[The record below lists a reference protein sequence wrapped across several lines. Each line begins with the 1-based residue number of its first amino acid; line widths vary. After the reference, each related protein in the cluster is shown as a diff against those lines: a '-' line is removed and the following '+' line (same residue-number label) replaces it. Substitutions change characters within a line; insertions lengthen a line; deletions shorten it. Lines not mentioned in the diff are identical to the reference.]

1 MNALKKQLKNDIENY
16 IIKDNKKIETVF
28 IGGGTPS
35 TIKAFEYKEIFE
47 IIKPYLEKN
56 AEITTEANPNSA
68 SFDWLKGMHD
78 LGVNRVS
85 FGVQSFN
92 SEKLY
97 ESERGI
103 KPSQDELNGEVG
115 CVIDFIKSR
124 GSGSIVKEW
133 SNVAIHGMYWV
144 VKCTFE
150 NEAEWFYVQN
160 RIGFPPKTAPEAR
173 LQTPNTQRRRWN
185 PLSGTPAA

>member
-47 IIKPYLEKN
+47 IIKPHLEKN

-85 FGVQSFN
+85 FFTLSCLLIIYFYDICH
-92 SEKLY
+92 LCF
-97 ESERGI
+97 
-103 KPSQDELNGEVG
+103 P
-115 CVIDFIKSR
+115 
-124 GSGSIVKEW
+124 
-133 SNVAIHGMYWV
+133 
-144 VKCTFE
+144 TF
-150 NEAEWFYVQN
+150 
-160 RIGFPPKTAPEAR
+160 
-173 LQTPNTQRRRWN
+173 
-185 PLSGTPAA
+185 LSYL